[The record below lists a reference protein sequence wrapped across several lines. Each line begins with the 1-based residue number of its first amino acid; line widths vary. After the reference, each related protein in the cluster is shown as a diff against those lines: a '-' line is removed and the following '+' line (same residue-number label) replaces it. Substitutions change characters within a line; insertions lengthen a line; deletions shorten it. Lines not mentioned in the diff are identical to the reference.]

1 MNIQV
6 RYFLLELTLLIQ
18 QRCLQGA
25 NSGKLAN
32 SLNHL
37 AERIHKEL
45 PGTRQFSDPKALAI
59 LLQSKEM
66 IVELADKLADGD
78 WDQLCTVINLL
89 EQVKDGQ
96 VLIVEKEQYDALN
109 EKFEEDLNNVAQ
121 I

>member
-25 NSGKLAN
+25 ATGFVGNNLSYM
-32 SLNHL
+32 

-45 PGTRQFSDPKALAI
+45 PQTRQFKDQKSLSV
-59 LLQSKEM
+59 LLESRDM
-66 IVELADKLADGD
+66 MVELAEKLASGEWED
-78 WDQLCTVINLL
+78 LCTVINLL

-96 VLIVEKEQYDALN
+96 VLIVEKEQYDQL
-109 EKFEEDLNNVAQ
+109 EQKFEEEITNIPQ
-121 I
+121 M

>member
-32 SLNHL
+32 SLNQL

-45 PGTRQFSDPKALAI
+45 PGTRQFSDPKPLAI
-59 LLQSKEM
+59 LLQSREM
-66 IVELADKLADGD
+66 MVELADKLADGE

-109 EKFEEDLNNVAQ
+109 DKFEGDLNNVAQ
-121 I
+121 M

>member
-25 NSGKLAN
+25 TTGFVGNNLSYM
-32 SLNHL
+32 

-45 PGTRQFSDPKALAI
+45 PQTRQFKDQKSLSV
-59 LLQSKEM
+59 LLESRDM

-78 WDQLCTVINLL
+78 WEQLCTVINLL

-96 VLIVEKEQYDALN
+96 VLIVEKKQYDALN

>member
-25 NSGKLAN
+25 NSGKLSN

>member
-25 NSGKLAN
+25 ASGKLAN

-45 PGTRQFSDPKALAI
+45 PGTRQFNDSKALAI

-66 IVELADKLADGD
+66 MVELADKLADGD

-121 I
+121 M

>member
-25 NSGKLAN
+25 TSG
-32 SLNHL
+32 SLPNNLNYL

-45 PGTRQFSDPKALAI
+45 PGTKQFKDQKSLSV
-59 LLQSKEM
+59 LLQSRDIM
-66 IVELADKLADGD
+66 VELADKLASGEWED
-78 WDQLCTVINLL
+78 LCTVINLL

-96 VLIVEKEQYDALN
+96 VLIVEKEQYDQL
-109 EKFEEDLNNVAQ
+109 EQKFEKEITNIPQ
-121 I
+121 M